1 MDVFDLDREHSRD
14 RWRSL
19 LEELAELEEQLSVEF
34 MEQIQRGARY
44 YDGIPELQDLWDNA
58 VLAFRYLITALLD
71 RPMSEDLASFPAG
84 VGARRARQ
92 RISLENVS
100 SAVRTD
106 FPIIWSVL
114 LRCARDRGDLVV
126 LALHTEELWSVVD
139 RFVVAIQRGYLDES
153 LIMARSDV
161 IEQQRSLAT
170 IFTDTTATSAD
181 LEHAALV
188 LGIDNDATFWVL
200 GTADED
206 DMGTVAERLER
217 RSISVVEHARYGG
230 GLLLAGTGPWL
241 DDDAL
246 ATDVLDGI
254 PGAAHPRPVTLS
266 GVVAATATVQML
278 VSLGQE
284 AATLRR
290 SWAGL
295 SIRQLA
301 TVEADLRDVVLGPLE
316 GVPDRDTIVK
326 TVLAYA
332 NTGSFAATSA
342 ALYCHRNTVLNR
354 VRKFEEVTKID
365 LRHPRSLAL
374 VQLCLLPPG

>member
-1 MDVFDLDREHSRD
+1 MDVFDLDREQSRD
-14 RWRSL
+14 RWMSL
-19 LEELAELEEQLSVEF
+19 LEDLAELEEELSVEF
-34 MEQIQRGARY
+34 MEQIQRGSRY

-58 VLAFRYLITALLD
+58 VLAFRYLVTVLLD
-71 RPMSEDLASFPAG
+71 RPMSEELAAFPAG

-188 LGIDNDATFWVL
+188 LGIDDDAEYWVL
-200 GTADED
+200 GAVDED
-206 DMGTVAERLER
+206 DLHTVTSRLAR
-217 RSISVVEHARYGG
+217 RSVSIVEYTSYGV
-230 GLLLAGTGPWL
+230 GLVLANTGPWQ
-241 DDDAL
+241 DDDDL
-246 ATDVLDGI
+246 ASDVLGGVK
-254 PGAAHPRPVTLS
+254 GAVHPRPVPLDN
-266 GVVAATATVQML
+266 VAAATATVQML

-284 AATLRR
+284 AATLRH

-301 TVEADLRDVVLGPLE
+301 TVETDLRDSVLGPLE
-316 GVPDRDTIVK
+316 SLPDKDTVVA

-332 NTGSFAATSA
+332 DTGSFAATSA

-374 VQLCLLPPG
+374 VQLCLLPAG